1 MVADSV
7 LRHTHERGAHLL
19 VMDHGANALDLELLG
34 VLVERLDQLRAD
46 GGPPIVIASSHATL
60 FSPGW
65 DLKRLAAADRD
76 EVAATL
82 SQFNAA
88 ILALFSYP
96 GPTAAAIAGHAV
108 AGGCQLALACDLRIM
123 ASGRPRL
130 GLAELNLGVP
140 VPTGSLRM
148 LRARVGPAVVE
159 DLVLRGEGYDARRA
173 RELSLVQ
180 RVVSQPEVIGTAERE
195 LAKLASK
202 SRMAF
207 AATKAALY
215 ADTWLHME
223 QTRAEDESTFLD
235 CWFDPATRERIAE
248 VVRGLGQQ

>member
-1 MVADSV
+1 MADSV
-7 LRHTHERGAHLL
+7 LRHTHERSAHLL
-19 VMDHGANALDLELLG
+19 VMDHGANALDLELLDA
-34 VLVERLDQLRAD
+34 LVETMASLKDD
-46 GGPPIVIASSHATL
+46 GGPPLVLASSHPTV

-65 DLKRLAAADRD
+65 DLKRLAVADRHQ
-76 EVAATL
+76 VAAVL
-82 SQFNAA
+82 SRFNAA
-88 ILALFSYP
+88 VLALFSYP

-123 ASGRPRL
+123 ATGRPRL

-140 VPTGSLRM
+140 VPTGSLGM

-180 RVVSQPEVIGTAERE
+180 RVVSPTEVIGTAQRE
-195 LAKLASK
+195 LGQLASK
-202 SRMAF
+202 PRSAF

-215 ADTWLHME
+215 SDTWSKMQ
-223 QTRAEDESTFLD
+223 QTRSEDEKTFLE
-235 CWFDPATRERIAE
+235 CWFEPETRERISE
-248 VVRGLGQQ
+248 VVRGLGQE

>member
-1 MVADSV
+1 MADSV
-7 LRHTHERGAHLL
+7 LRHNHERGAHLL
-19 VMDHGANALDLELLG
+19 VMDHGANALDLELLDA
-34 VLVERLDQLRAD
+34 LVEKMAD
-46 GGPPIVIASSHATL
+46 LKDAGGPPFVLASSHPTV

-65 DLKRLAAADRD
+65 NLKHLGTAGRD
-76 EVAATL
+76 EVAAVL
-82 SQFNAA
+82 SRFNAA

-123 ASGRPRL
+123 ATGRPRL

-173 RELSLVQ
+173 RERSLVQ
-180 RVVSQPEVIGTAERE
+180 RVVSPTEVIGTAERE
-195 LAKLASK
+195 LGQLAAKSK
-202 SRMAF
+202 LAF
-207 AATKAALY
+207 AATKEALY
-215 ADTWLHME
+215 SDTWSKMQ
-223 QTRAEDESTFLD
+223 QTRSEDEKTFLE
-235 CWFDPATRERIAE
+235 CWFEPETRERISE
-248 VVRGLGQQ
+248 VARGLGQE

>member
-1 MVADSV
+1 MADPV
-7 LRHTHERGAHLL
+7 LRHTHEQGAHLL
-19 VMDHGANALDLELLG
+19 VMDHGANALDLDLLG
-34 VLVERLDQLRAD
+34 ALVEQLGQLKGN
-46 GGPPIVIASSHATL
+46 GGAPIVIASSHPTL
-60 FSPGW
+60 FCPGW
-65 DLKRLAAADRD
+65 DLKRLAVADRD

-82 SQFNAA
+82 SHFNAA

-180 RVVSQPEVIGTAERE
+180 RVVSQHEVIGTAERE

-202 SRMAF
+202 SRRAF

-215 ADTWLHME
+215 ADTWSHME
-223 QTRAEDESTFLD
+223 QTRAEDEATFLD
-235 CWFDPATRERIAE
+235 CWFEPATRDRIAD
-248 VVRGLGQQ
+248 VVRGFSQE

>member
-1 MVADSV
+1 MAESL

-19 VMDHGANALDLELLG
+19 VMDHGANALDMELLDA
-34 VLVERLDQLRAD
+34 LLERMAGLKDD
-46 GGPPIVIASSHATL
+46 GGPPLVLASSHPTV

-65 DLKRLAAADRD
+65 DLKRLAVADRH
-76 EVAATL
+76 EVAAVL
-82 SQFNAA
+82 SRFNAA
-88 ILALFSYP
+88 VLALFSYP

-123 ASGRPRL
+123 ATGRPRL

-180 RVVSQPEVIGTAERE
+180 RVVSPTEVIGTAQRE
-195 LAKLASK
+195 LGQLASK
-202 SRMAF
+202 SRSAF

-215 ADTWLHME
+215 SDTWSKMHE
-223 QTRAEDESTFLD
+223 TRSEDEKTFLE
-235 CWFDPATRERIAE
+235 CWFEPETRERISE
-248 VVRGLGQQ
+248 VVRGLGQE

>member
-1 MVADSV
+1 
-7 LRHTHERGAHLL
+7 
-19 VMDHGANALDLELLG
+19 MDHGANALDLELLG
-34 VLVERLDQLRAD
+34 ALADRVADLKDD
-46 GGPPIVIASSHATL
+46 GGPPLVLASSHPNV
-60 FSPGW
+60 FCPGW
-65 DLKRLAAADRD
+65 NLKRLAVADRD
-76 EVAATL
+76 EVAAVL
-82 SQFNAA
+82 SRFNAA

-123 ASGRPRL
+123 ATGRPRL

-173 RELSLVQ
+173 RELFLVQ
-180 RVVSQPEVIGTAERE
+180 RVVSPPEVIGTAERD

-202 SRMAF
+202 SKTAV
-207 AATKAALY
+207 AVTKAALY
-215 ADTWLHME
+215 ADTWSKMQL
-223 QTRAEDESTFLD
+223 TRSEDETTFLD
-235 CWFDPATRERIAE
+235 CWFEPKTRERIAE
-248 VVRGLGQQ
+248 VARGLGQE

>member
-1 MVADSV
+1 
-7 LRHTHERGAHLL
+7 
-19 VMDHGANALDLELLG
+19 MDHGANALDLELLDA
-34 VLVERLDQLRAD
+34 LVEKMAD
-46 GGPPIVIASSHATL
+46 LKGAGGPPFVLASSHPTV

-65 DLKRLAAADRD
+65 NLKHLGTAERD
-76 EVAATL
+76 EVAAVL
-82 SQFNAA
+82 SRFNDA

-123 ASGRPRL
+123 ATGRPRL

-180 RVVSQPEVIGTAERE
+180 RVVSPTEVIETAERE
-195 LAKLASK
+195 LGQLASK
-202 SRMAF
+202 SKSAF
-207 AATKAALY
+207 AATKEALY
-215 ADTWLHME
+215 SDTWSKMQ
-223 QTRAEDESTFLD
+223 QTRSEDEKTFLE
-235 CWFDPATRERIAE
+235 CWFEPETRERISE
-248 VVRGLGQQ
+248 VARGLGQE

>member
-1 MVADSV
+1 MADSL
-7 LRHTHERGAHLL
+7 LRHSHERGAHLL

-34 VLVERLDQLRAD
+34 ALVERIGQLKGD
-46 GGPPIVIASSHATL
+46 GGPPIVIASSHPTL

-65 DLKRLAAADRD
+65 DLKRLAVAERD

-82 SQFNAA
+82 SLFNSA

-108 AGGCQLALACDLRIM
+108 AGGCQLALACDLRVM

-159 DLVLRGEGYDARRA
+159 DLALRGEGYDARRA
-173 RELSLVQ
+173 RELSMVQ
-180 RVVSQPEVIGTAERE
+180 RVVSPSAVIGTTERE
-195 LAKLASK
+195 LGKLGSK
-202 SRMAF
+202 SRRAF

-215 ADTWLHME
+215 GDTWSEMQ
-223 QTRAEDESTFLD
+223 QTRAEEEATFLD
-235 CWFDPATRERIAE
+235 CWFERETQARIAE
-248 VVRGLGQQ
+248 VARGLGQE